1 MPESLVKVAR
11 GLLLF
16 GDDVEAG
23 VNRAKLLKRLRVANN
38 TFRDAAPEL
47 GAVLQTPGLRFFDTE
62 DGYIRFGPGAGLV
75 LGVSVGSGSV
85 HAGLVD
91 ANGRVHAHKR
101 MDPVAGQLSL
111 EPIRLLDRIKEVV
124 AEVLGA
130 GLKDEA
136 LLVNGA
142 LPFLGMSV
150 AWASPVDRDTK
161 PLGEALHPSWLD
173 GSVLKERVAQHLNI
187 RLHRSHALNDA
198 HASAI
203 GVAWHQTRHPDHHN
217 QEHPRM
223 AIVMRLAGAI
233 GGASIVVESPERV
246 RNPER
251 TEELGPT
258 SGFMDSILLGGR
270 DLHAGELGHLTLDK
284 ALIDERNANRPAGLG
299 PLTPFQCSC
308 TSLSRPAPDHLEAYV
323 CTSALAHMIAP
334 GEPECPI
341 IEHMIKNP
349 EVPIHKQA
357 LEDLGTLL
365 GHALRAPVLMLNPAT
380 ITLTGMLAVPLVE
393 KTVNSYLL
401 ANKAFGNQPDV
412 RHMDGEKNRLIR
424 VQGAALAIL
433 RAKVHRQIEPL
444 VGGSKRDAYRRVQN
458 LTEPLKA
465 VPWES

>member
-1 MPESLVKVAR
+1 MPESLVRVAR

-23 VNRAKLLKRLRVANN
+23 ANRAKLLQRLRVPNN

-47 GAVLQTPGLRFFDTE
+47 GAVLQTPGLRFFDTA
-62 DGYIRFGPGAGLV
+62 DGGVRFGPGAGIV

-101 MDPVAGQLSL
+101 LEPVAGQLSL
-111 EPIRLLDRIKEVV
+111 EPIVLLDRIKAIV
-124 AEVLGA
+124 AEVFGA
-130 GLKDEA
+130 GLKDPA
-136 LLVNGA
+136 LLANDA

-150 AWASPVDRDTK
+150 AWAAPVDRDTK
-161 PLGEALHPSWLD
+161 PLGKALHPSGLD
-173 GSVLKERVAQHLNI
+173 GSMLKERVAQHLNV

-233 GGASIVVESPERV
+233 GGASIVVESPERI
-246 RNPER
+246 RKPER
-251 TEELGPT
+251 TEELGPA

-284 ALIDERNANRPAGLG
+284 ALIDERNANLPPGLG
-299 PLTPFQCSC
+299 PLTPFRCSC
-308 TSLSRPAPDHLEAYV
+308 TSPGKLTPDHLEAYV
-323 CTSALAHMIAP
+323 CTAALAHRIAP

-341 IEHMIKNP
+341 IEDMINSP
-349 EVPIHKQA
+349 EVPVHTRA
-357 LEDLGTLL
+357 LEDLGILL
-365 GHALRAPVLMLNPAT
+365 GHALRGPVLMLNPAT
-380 ITLTGMLAVPLVE
+380 ITLTGMLAVPTVTR
-393 KTVNSYLL
+393 TVNSYLL

-412 RHMDGEKNRLIR
+412 RHMDVGANRLIR

-433 RAKVHRQIEPL
+433 RTKVHRQIEAL
-444 VGGSKRDAYRRVQN
+444 VGGSKDDAHRRVRD